1 MDKGGTRISV
11 CHIGR
16 RDERIIKEDRVYLDM
31 CWDNFAPV
39 KRFGTQW
46 DRVFDK
52 VSQWIGIDTPVHTS
66 YSQED
71 PHWTGMGW
79 IEDPSKEMIFRISPF
94 GGNSVR
100 EQPPVMSFGK
110 RERMRMNW
118 ASLFTIIKSGM
129 TGSMVSGSLL
139 LI

>member
-1 MDKGGTRISV
+1 
-11 CHIGR
+11 
-16 RDERIIKEDRVYLDM
+16 M

-52 VSQWIGIDTPVHTS
+52 ASQWIGIDTPVHTS

-100 EQPPVMSFGK
+100 EQPPVMIFLGRGK
-110 RERMRMNW
+110 EC
-118 ASLFTIIKSGM
+118 G
-129 TGSMVSGSLL
+129 
-139 LI
+139 